1 MRPKILFSGLIA
13 GVAVISI
20 LVLFKLN
27 GNAQKT
33 TDVADKVEEAPSVL
47 VRTQIVNQK
56 SLDRTLTA
64 FGEVITGRVSTINVP
79 QAGQINQ
86 ILVIVGQQ
94 VRQGETLAILS
105 TDPNAQASY
114 AQALTSA
121 KFAANELRR
130 IEDLASLQLATQ
142 SQVDS
147 AKKQLDDAESNLLTQ
162 KKLGSNITNLKI
174 PAPFDGV
181 IANLIV
187 AQGER
192 IPAGGGILQLGR
204 TDTLR
209 IQLGIEPAQS
219 RLIRSGMSVNV
230 TSVQDVSKIS
240 TVKIG
245 DVQNLVDPKTQ
256 LVNAFVDLPAKANS
270 ALIPGMRVQGLIHI
284 GNNLVWEVPRQA
296 VLSDEKGAYLFQ
308 ILDRKAHRIPVTKV
322 IETSNTYGVDGNLH
336 PSIPVVVLGN
346 YELQDGMS
354 VREVGR

>member
-13 GVAVISI
+13 AIAVIST

-33 TDVADKVEEAPSVL
+33 TDAADKVEEAPSVL
-47 VRTQIVNQK
+47 VRTQIVNQN

-64 FGEVITGRVSTINVP
+64 FGEVITGKISTINVP
-79 QAGQINQ
+79 QAGQISQ

-94 VRQGETLAILS
+94 VRRGEILAILS
-105 TDPNAQASY
+105 TDPIAQASY
-114 AQALTSA
+114 AQALTSE
-121 KFAANELRR
+121 KFAVNEVRR
-130 IEDLASLQLATQ
+130 IDELVSLQLATQ
-142 SQVDS
+142 SQLDA

-162 KKLGSNITNLKI
+162 KKLGSNVTNSKI
-174 PAPFDGV
+174 LAPFDGV

-187 AQGER
+187 ALGER

-209 IQLGIEPAQS
+209 VQLGIEPAQS
-219 RLIRSGMSVNV
+219 RLIRSGMSVSV

-240 TVKIG
+240 VLKIG
-245 DVQNLVDPKTQ
+245 DVQNLVDSKTQ
-256 LVNAFVDLPAKANS
+256 LVNAFADLPVKTNS
-270 ALIPGMRVQGLIHI
+270 ALIAGMRVQGIIQI
-284 GNNLVWEVPRQA
+284 GKNLVWEIPRQA
-296 VLSDEKGAYLFQ
+296 VLTDDKGTYLFQ
-308 ILDRKAHRIPVTKV
+308 ILDKKAHRIPVTKV
-322 IETSNTYGVDGNLH
+322 IETSSTYGVDGNLN

-354 VREVGR
+354 VREVVR